1 MGLAAVGAADA
12 LRASILLRAFGEKPA
27 MTVSEMLH
35 RPTIARCVE
44 EIDGGL
50 DVHRWIKL
58 WESDG
63 RKIDEAL
70 AVAFYQ
76 QALQDAREALTE
88 LGNVKPA

>member
-1 MGLAAVGAADA
+1 
-12 LRASILLRAFGEKPA
+12 

-35 RPTIARCVE
+35 RPTIDRCID
-44 EIDGGL
+44 EIGGGL
-50 DVHRWIKL
+50 DVLRWIKI

-76 QALQDAREALTE
+76 QALQDARQALTE
-88 LGNVKPA
+88 LR